1 MITRIRKKLS
11 KIFAEFTLFSIEIL
25 TLVIVFSLALI
36 SFILI
41 ARMVFA
47 GNTTAF
53 DNKGFN
59 FVASYVSN
67 LNTTI
72 MNFFTF
78 LGTHSFLIPANLC
91 LTAWFL
97 FVKKRRWNS
106 IKIPAI
112 AISSLLLMFLLKT
125 IFKRNRPLTPLL
137 HEAKGFSFPSGHA
150 LMSVTFYGL
159 LIVIVWEFVK
169 APWLRW
175 LLSILLAL
183 LILIIGF
190 SRVYLRVHYASD
202 VVAGFSVGLV
212 WLILSIW
219 ALSGVEK
226 YYASKVSVDREASEE

>member
-1 MITRIRKKLS
+1 M
-11 KIFAEFTLFSIEIL
+11 
-25 TLVIVFSLALI
+25 
-36 SFILI
+36 
-41 ARMVFA
+41 
-47 GNTTAF
+47 
-53 DNKGFN
+53 
-59 FVASYVSN
+59 
-67 LNTTI
+67 
-72 MNFFTF
+72 
-78 LGTHSFLIPANLC
+78 
-91 LTAWFL
+91 
-97 FVKKRRWNS
+97 
-106 IKIPAI
+106 
-112 AISSLLLMFLLKT
+112 
-125 IFKRNRPLTPLL
+125 TPLL

-219 ALSGVEK
+219 ALSWVEK
-226 YYASKVSVDREASEE
+226 YYASKVSVNREASEE